1 MIPFV
6 QRQADAP
13 PASDA
18 EWAARIAAGERAA
31 LAFVYTRDAGHVYR
45 FALAMCGNAA
55 WAADATQDA
64 FVQLAAQAQAFDAA
78 RGTLGAWL
86 AGVVRHRLYAQWRE
100 AKDVRAPAEDDDDAA
115 DGAHDAT
122 PELLLVRRQ
131 QQDALWAAVRELP
144 WPFREALVLVDLQDR
159 SYADAAAIAGI
170 EINTLRTRLHRARRR
185 LAEALNARPGAN
197 E

>member
-1 MIPFV
+1 MIPLV
-6 QRQADAP
+6 QRRAVAM

-18 EWAARIAAGERAA
+18 ILAARIADGDRAA
-31 LAFVYTRDAGHVYR
+31 LAFVYTRDAGKVYR

-78 RGTLGAWL
+78 RGALGAWL

-100 AKDVRAPAEDDDDAA
+100 ARDTPALPDDDADDV
-115 DGAHDAT
+115 DGRHEIT

-131 QQDALWAAVRELP
+131 QQDALWAAVRTLA

-159 SYADAAAIAGI
+159 SYAEAAAIAGI

-185 LAEALNARPGAN
+185 LAQALNAQPGEHA
-197 E
+197 